1 MLRPFGKA
9 EPFERSLRVFPEK
22 TARSHDQLVE
32 LLLVLGDIEKVV
44 HGPDKQFALAAVIP
58 DQALAQ
64 RRLRKHDVV
73 LGADGDEE
81 RPFVASKFCRRDKR
95 EHALEEAGLELDLL
109 APRQRKSNR
118 PVAALQPFLDLVG
131 SP

>member
-1 MLRPFGKA
+1 MRPFGKA

-64 RRLRKHDVV
+64 RPGWSKNRLDRETPRNWASRTGV
-73 LGADGDEE
+73 LGDRG
-81 RPFVASKFCRRDKR
+81 RSPLPQSLGKF
-95 EHALEEAGLELDLL
+95 
-109 APRQRKSNR
+109 
-118 PVAALQPFLDLVG
+118 PVR
-131 SP
+131 